1 MELIT
6 SFGLSIVANFVS
18 SKLESLFQKDT
29 ESKLENAY
37 KRALRKWTKHD
48 IEWESRKYKE
58 RLVDL
63 ADYLQNPTKQKRL
76 PSSIELLNYYQSELQ
91 KDNEL
96 WSIVEG
102 TLLKNITAILVDT
115 NERVCEIR
123 NYLDKL
129 NISQDAFMDSVYRNL
144 DFQLKRNIT
153 SGKYLED
160 TYLEVDELKE
170 RLRFFVEPDLFF
182 GLTRERVRRLNFDDL
197 KWKLSEKNDGNFE
210 FDADCLAD
218 NVDTNSFE
226 LLYEESRRLS
236 SYLDLKYKELHN
248 GGNTRYFQSRKI
260 NKLKELNDC
269 HFKRVFILTS
279 KAGQGKTNIICDLAN
294 NVLLRRKI
302 PAVYLNGY
310 ELDENRVEVSFANRF
325 FPTKNYSLDDILQ
338 TAKVYC
344 ERNKVPFVFVI
355 DGLNENASPRRLKA
369 DMESFLSAILQY
381 DFVKVIISCRTE
393 YYDIHFQS
401 IGQLYGDDTI
411 IEKDINNRL
420 NDTWEKLK
428 EVYFRHFSI
437 ECPHISEHIIN
448 EFCDNL
454 LLFRI
459 FCEVNQGRH
468 LHGISSIAKEPLF
481 DSYCEIMIKRVG
493 DELSLEGINSAPEI
507 IISEFLKDVI
517 DAMIT
522 KGTFSNIP
530 LPLLLKNANE
540 QRYRIINRFLD
551 NNVMVRKDL
560 VPENKSPFKNS
571 EVINFTYDEFR
582 DYLVAHY
589 LVDIT
594 LTDNENDFRRYVTTY
609 TSSEHQLSEGLTRF
623 LFFYVRRTG
632 NRSAIEVLKQYAWYK
647 LVFKEMIWDLDE
659 RYLED
664 EDIHIVQDYLK
675 DNNVTVSRCLVYWGR
690 WDTQKYNRLNIRIL
704 LNYLSGLDY
713 CGLKLFFDN
722 VWPETSDSQY
732 HWIVDRSGSS
742 PREKLISQV
751 KETINST
758 NQTLRCTEQR
768 NLFELILYLS
778 ILNSSARNLYEEYLQ
793 CTQDFEQ
800 ASEVMTNTRCYELKA
815 LIKKWLR

>member
-6 SFGLSIVANFVS
+6 SFGLSIIANFVS

-63 ADYLQNPTKQKRL
+63 ADYIQNPTNQKRL
-76 PSSIELLNYYQSELQ
+76 PSSIELLKYYQSELQ

-115 NERVCEIR
+115 NERVSEIR
-123 NYLDKL
+123 NSLWKL
-129 NISQDAFMDSVYRNL
+129 NISQDDFKDSVYRNL

-170 RLRFFVEPDLFF
+170 RLRFFVEPVTFF
-182 GLTRERVRRLNFDDL
+182 GLTRERVSRLNFENL
-197 KWKLSEKNDGNFE
+197 KWKLSEKNDGSFE
-210 FDADCLAD
+210 FDADCSA
-218 NVDTNSFE
+218 NSVDTNSFE

-236 SYLDLKYKELHN
+236 SYLEIKYGELHN
-248 GGNTRYFQSRKI
+248 GSNTRYCQSSKI
-260 NKLKELNDC
+260 NRLKELNDC

-279 KAGQGKTNIICDLAN
+279 KAGQGKTNILCDLVN
-294 NVLLRRKI
+294 NVLLKRKI
-302 PAVYLNGY
+302 PAAYLNGY
-310 ELDENRVEVSFANRF
+310 ELDENRVEACFANRF
-325 FPTKNYSLDDILQ
+325 FPTKNFSLDDILQ

-355 DGLNENASPRRLKA
+355 DGLNENASPQRLKA
-369 DMESFLSAILQY
+369 NMESFLSSILQY
-381 DFVKVIISCRTE
+381 DFVKVIITCRTE

-411 IEKDINNRL
+411 IEKDINGRL
-420 NDTWEKLK
+420 HDHWEKLK

-437 ECPHISEHIIN
+437 VCSHISEHVID
-448 EFCDNL
+448 EFCNNL

-459 FCEVNQGRH
+459 FCEVNKARH
-468 LHGISSIAKEPLF
+468 LPYISSIAKEPLF
-481 DSYCEIMIKRVG
+481 DSYCDIMIKRVA
-493 DELSLEGINSAPEI
+493 DELCLDGINCATEN
-507 IISEFLKDVI
+507 IISDFLIDVM
-517 DAMIT
+517 DVMIT
-522 KGTFSNIP
+522 KGAFSNIP
-530 LPLLLKNANE
+530 LSLLVKNSNE

-560 VPENKSPFKNS
+560 MPENKSPFKNT

-582 DYLVAHY
+582 DYLVSHY

-594 LTDNENDFRRYVTTY
+594 LSDSENDFRRYVTTY

-632 NRSAIEVLKQYAWYK
+632 NRSAVEILKQYAWYK
-647 LVFKEMIWDLDE
+647 RVFKEMIWDLDE
-659 RYLED
+659 RYLE
-664 EDIHIVQDYLK
+664 EDDLYIVQDYLK
-675 DNNVTVSRCLVYWGR
+675 ENDVTVSRCLVYWGR
-690 WDTQKYNRLNIRIL
+690 WNTQKYNRLNIRIL

-713 CGLKLFFDN
+713 NGLTLFFDN
-722 VWPETSDSQY
+722 VWPEASHSQY

-742 PREKLISQV
+742 PRENLISQV
-751 KETINST
+751 KEAINNT

-778 ILNSSARNLYEEYLQ
+778 ILNSSARNLYEEYLH

-800 ASEVMTNTRCYELKA
+800 ASVVMTNTHCDELKA
-815 LIKKWLR
+815 LIRIWLR